1 MKSSLWSWPYSLKGQ
16 LLGPIIGLEPQVLG
30 PDLSLDGLVLGIK
43 PRVLGPVLGLKS
55 QVLGPVFSLEG
66 EVVGPVLGLV
76 SLLTSLD
83 ITMLRRGALMTV
95 LLTLAMTSHLTSS
108 ARHVIDDVIT
118 HRVPGSHG
126 ERRLSLR
133 KVHTARADATRL
145 DKTVAFRRVGP
156 CELSIT
162 DLRSRFNFKVKLLK

>member
-1 MKSSLWSWPYSLKGQ
+1 MVLSLALSLES
-16 LLGPIIGLEPQVLG
+16 LVLCLGGLVFGPGFGFEGQVLG
-30 PDLSLDGLVLGIK
+30 PDLSLEGLVLCLVLGIK

-66 EVVGPVLGLV
+66 QVVGPVLGLV

-145 DKTVAFRRVGP
+145 DKTVAFRRVGGV
-156 CELSIT
+156 
-162 DLRSRFNFKVKLLK
+162 N